1 MPSKNHNEI
10 STIKVSEQPVKNECS
25 PIADRILFAC
35 PTCGSE
41 QVHKSIGGMNEHAA
55 AVDIPSPG
63 YNISE
68 TVCIKNVTY
77 SSKHG
82 IYSGYTNDGR
92 IWYMK
97 KVIYNGGEVVSSKLL
112 VLIYPKSMQ
121 SEATP
126 FINII
131 KNWR

>member
-1 MPSKNHNEI
+1 MQLCYWPLI
-10 STIKVSEQPVKNECS
+10 
-25 PIADRILFAC
+25 
-35 PTCGSE
+35 GS
-41 QVHKSIGGMNEHAA
+41 GATL
-55 AVDIPSPG
+55 DIPSPG

-82 IYSGYTNDGR
+82 IYSGYADDGR

-97 KVIYNGGEVVSSKLL
+97 KIIYNGGEVVSSKLL

-131 KNWR
+131 QNWR